1 MEDGRLN
8 MEVIRRIVKSSSFQ
22 LPTSIKKL
30 YFCRMDIENLQI
42 QVKTFFGLEQIL
54 AEEIKKLGGKNV
66 EIKNRAVTCEGDLGF
81 LYKLNYS
88 CRTAVKI
95 IIPIM
100 EFKAYNESKY
110 YDKLFK
116 FEWDEFLDKNQTFA
130 IDATVN
136 SERFHHSQF
145 MTLKMKD
152 AIVDYFQ
159 DKHKTRPS
167 VNKDNPDIKFHLHID
182 RELVTISIDSSG
194 DPLFKRGYRKEQT
207 IAPINE
213 VLASGMLQLAGWDG
227 KGNFLDPMCG
237 SGTLLIEAA
246 MIAMDLPAQTFR
258 RYFGF
263 QNWKNY
269 DSELFKTIKDVRLNR
284 VREFTGKIVGYDI
297 DSEALD
303 IAHINIEAAEMDDII
318 TLRSKDFFES
328 EKDLFPLLMVFNPP
342 YDERISINDDDF
354 YKKIGDTF
362 KQHYPN
368 TLAWLI
374 SADLDAP
381 KKIGLRPSRRIKL
394 FNGKLETRFL
404 QYEMYDGSK
413 KGKYMNKEEE

>member
-1 MEDGRLN
+1 MNTD
-8 MEVIRRIVKSSSFQ
+8 
-22 LPTSIKKL
+22 
-30 YFCRMDIENLQI
+30 NLQI
-42 QVKTFFGLEQIL
+42 QIKTFFGLEQVL
-54 AEEIKKLGGKNV
+54 AEEVKKLGGKNV
-66 EIKNRAVTCEGDLGF
+66 DVKNRAVTCEGDLGF

-88 CRTAVKI
+88 CRTALKI
-95 IIPIM
+95 LVPIM
-100 EFKAYNESKY
+100 EFKAFNETKY
-110 YDKLFK
+110 YDKLYK
-116 FEWDEFLDKNQTFA
+116 FEWDQFLELNQTFA

-136 SERFHHSQF
+136 SERFSHSQF

-159 DKHKTRPS
+159 EKHKVRPNIS
-167 VNKDNPDIKFHLHID
+167 KDNPDIKFHLHID
-182 RELVTISIDSSG
+182 RELVSISLDSSG

-207 IAPINE
+207 VAPINE

-258 RYFGF
+258 RNFAF

-269 DSELFKTIKDVRLNR
+269 DSELFKTIKEVRLNR
-284 VREFTGKIVGYDI
+284 VKEFTGKIVGYDI
-297 DSEALD
+297 DYSALD
-303 IAHINIEAAEMDDII
+303 AARANIESAEMEDVIEV
-318 TLRSKDFFES
+318 RKQNFFDS
-328 EKDLFPLLMVFNPP
+328 EKDMYPLLIVFNPP

-381 KKIGLRPSRRIKL
+381 KKIGLRPSRKIKL

-404 QYEMYDGSK
+404 QYEMYDGTK
-413 KGKYMNKEEE
+413 KGKYMSKE

>member
-1 MEDGRLN
+1 MNTD
-8 MEVIRRIVKSSSFQ
+8 
-22 LPTSIKKL
+22 
-30 YFCRMDIENLQI
+30 NLQI
-42 QVKTFFGLEQIL
+42 QIKTFFGLEQVL
-54 AEEIKKLGGKNV
+54 AEEVKKLGGKKV
-66 EIKNRAVTCEGDLGF
+66 EVKNRAVTCEGDLGF

-88 CRTAVKI
+88 CRTALKI
-95 IIPIM
+95 LVPIM
-100 EFKAYNESKY
+100 EFKAFNETKY
-110 YDKLFK
+110 YDKLHK
-116 FEWDEFLDKNQTFA
+116 LEWDQFLEPNQTFA

-136 SERFHHSQF
+136 SERFSHSQF

-159 DKHKTRPS
+159 EKHKVRLNIS
-167 VNKDNPDIKFHLHID
+167 KDNPDIKFHLHID
-182 RELVTISIDSSG
+182 RELVSISLDSSG

-207 IAPINE
+207 VAPINE

-258 RYFGF
+258 RNFAF

-269 DSELFKTIKDVRLNR
+269 DSELFKTIKEVRLNR
-284 VREFTGKIVGYDI
+284 VKEFTGKIVGYDI
-297 DSEALD
+297 DYSALD
-303 IAHINIEAAEMDDII
+303 AARANIESAEMEDII
-318 TLRSKDFFES
+318 EVRKQNFFDS
-328 EKDLFPLLMVFNPP
+328 EKDMFPLLIVFNPP

-362 KQHYPN
+362 KQNYPN

-381 KKIGLRPSRRIKL
+381 KKIGLRPSRKIKL

-413 KGKYMNKEEE
+413 KGKYINKE